1 MQKEHDDVRFQE
13 AVQDAIA
20 KRQGEV
26 MMNHT
31 PMEVMLDEEVTKLR
45 EQNAELLEAL
55 VTTHSFIE
63 DLSDTGEMDK
73 SGMLEFL
80 AEAIRKAKGE

>member
-55 VTTHSFIE
+55 ENIAERLNSRLWDDE
-63 DLSDTGEMDK
+63 DLIASTK
-73 SGMLEFL
+73 
-80 AEAIRKAKGE
+80 AVATEAIRKAGR

>member
-45 EQNAELLEAL
+45 EQNAELLDAL
-55 VTTHSFIE
+55 KRIYERADDTSFVV
-63 DLSDTGEMDK
+63 DTA
-73 SGMLEFL
+73 LH
-80 AEAIRKAKGE
+80 AIRKASR